1 MDAIGGHDML
11 ETCGL
16 FFNAVAGRE
25 EVTNEVRDPGF
36 LFSQLHETVSANTP
50 ESKGFLQKFFDILSR
65 VGSDAMVLGETAA
78 VEEVPGER

>member
-1 MDAIGGHDML
+1 ML

-25 EVTNEVRDPGF
+25 EVTNEVWDPGF
-36 LFSQLHETVSANTP
+36 LFSHFHETVPANTP
-50 ESKGFLQKFFDILSR
+50 ESKGFLQKFFDIVSR
-65 VGSDAMVLGETAA
+65 IGSDAVVLGEAAA

>member
-25 EVTNEVRDPGF
+25 EVTYEVGNPGF
-36 LFSQLHETVSANTP
+36 LLSHFHETVSANTP
-50 ESKGFLQKFFDILSR
+50 ESKGFLQKFFDIVCR
-65 VGSDAMVLGETAA
+65 IGSHAVVLGEAAA